1 MNDRFNLLPSPDDF
15 AQFVTWAGLEDALSG
30 IKKDWEN
37 MQQPPSERVV
47 IEMSSQT
54 EAVSISP
61 KPSYGITLAETRHIH
76 VASLEYFL
84 ISVIPISFSQFLF

>member
-54 EAVSISP
+54 EAVSISS
-61 KPSYGITLAETRHIH
+61 KLSYGITWAETRHIH
-76 VASLEYFL
+76 VASLKYFL
-84 ISVIPISFSQFLF
+84 ISVIPISSQFLF